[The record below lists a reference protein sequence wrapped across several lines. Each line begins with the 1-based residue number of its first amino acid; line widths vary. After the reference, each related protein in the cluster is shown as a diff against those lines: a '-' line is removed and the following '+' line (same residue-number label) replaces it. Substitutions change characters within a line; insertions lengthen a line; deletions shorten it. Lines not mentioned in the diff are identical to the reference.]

1 MQPFILSVDQ
11 GTTNT
16 KALLVGADGR
26 PVFRAS
32 SPLILQHPRPG
43 FVEQNPEAIWKSV
56 ESVVAECLAFLAQS
70 RIGSIN
76 GISISNQRETAVA
89 WERATGR
96 PVAPAIS
103 WQCRR
108 SATLCE
114 KLQPYSDLLRARSG
128 LPLDPLVSA
137 TKWAWMLQEISGLV
151 ERAIAKE
158 ICFGTIDSWLIYRL
172 TGGATHACDT
182 SNASRTALL
191 NLREATWDSEL
202 LGIFE
207 IPSQALPE
215 IKPSSGVFGICTAI
229 PGLHGTPI
237 VSAIGDSHAALLG
250 HGAPGPGTIKATYG
264 TGSSLMTLTPSF
276 PESDARLAST
286 VAWSA
291 GDVVQFAIEGNISMS
306 GAAIGWV
313 GKFLGLADPVS
324 DTLALAETVDDASSV
339 FFVPAMVGLAAPHW
353 DTYARGTISGLNS
366 NSTSAHLA
374 RAAIEAIAFQ
384 VRDVFQAME
393 AAAKVPLPNLHA
405 DGGAT
410 RNDVLMQL
418 QADLLGRPVVRSACE
433 DLSALGASWLGGL
446 ALGWWRS
453 TAEFASLPEQ
463 PTIFQPRM
471 STAARET
478 RYDAWQTAIR
488 RTLLHPEAQ

>member
-16 KALLVGADGR
+16 KALLVGTDGR

-32 SPLILQHPRPG
+32 SPLTIQHPRPG

-76 GISISNQRETAVA
+76 GIAISNQRETAVA
-89 WERATGR
+89 WERDTGK

-108 SATLCE
+108 SAALCE
-114 KLQPYSDLLRARSG
+114 KLNPYGDFLRARSG
-128 LPLDPLVSA
+128 LPLDPLISA
-137 TKWAWMLQEISGLV
+137 SKWAWMLQEISGLA
-151 ERAIAKE
+151 ERAIAGE
-158 ICFGTIDSWLIYRL
+158 ICFGTVDSWLIYRL
-172 TGGATHACDT
+172 TGGATHACDA

-191 NLREATWDSEL
+191 NLGEVAWDSEL
-202 LGIFE
+202 LAMFE

-215 IKPSSGVFGICTAI
+215 IKPSSGILGISTAI

-250 HGAPGPGTIKATYG
+250 HGAQGPGTIKATYG

-276 PESDARLAST
+276 PKPDARLAST

-291 GDVVQFAIEGNISMS
+291 GSVVQYAIEGNISMS
-306 GAAIGWV
+306 GAAIQWV

-339 FFVPAMVGLAAPHW
+339 VFVPAMVGLAAPHW
-353 DTYARGTISGLNS
+353 DTNARGTISGLNS
-366 NSTSAHLA
+366 NSTPAHLA
-374 RAAIEAIAFQ
+374 RAAMEAVAFQ

-393 AAAKVPLPNLHA
+393 ATAKIPLPNLHA

-410 RNDVLMQL
+410 RNDELMQL
-418 QADLLGRPVVRSACE
+418 QANLLGRPVVRSACG

-453 TAEFASLPEQ
+453 TAEFASLPES
-463 PTIFQPRM
+463 PTIFQPRI
-471 STAARET
+471 SAAAREA
-478 RYDAWQTAIR
+478 RYDAWRTAIR
-488 RTLLHPEAQ
+488 RTLLQPEAK